1 MANKWEYCSLQ
12 KVGKSGTS
20 YFYPAL
26 VFFTPNGEVR
36 EDLSGKNEN
45 ETVAKRIAQL
55 GTDGWE
61 LVTAGSFE
69 RENMMHNLYF
79 KREII

>member
-1 MANKWEYCSLQ
+1 MTSKWEYCSLQ

-20 YFYPAL
+20 YFYPVL

-36 EDLSGKNEN
+36 EDLSGKAEN

-55 GTDGWE
+55 GADGWE
-61 LVTAGSFE
+61 LVTAGTFE
-69 RENMMHNLYF
+69 RESTMHNLYF
-79 KREII
+79 KREIT